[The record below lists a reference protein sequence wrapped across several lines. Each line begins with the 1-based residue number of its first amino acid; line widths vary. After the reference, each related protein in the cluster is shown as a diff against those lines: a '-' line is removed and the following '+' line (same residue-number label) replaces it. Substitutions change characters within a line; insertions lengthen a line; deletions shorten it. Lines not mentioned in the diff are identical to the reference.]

1 MRMRIRNKF
10 NFHPRKIRIT
20 ELVLI
25 ILVLFSG
32 VTLGFTSGGFVI
44 NFGKVGFNV
53 ISSLQKGTHAV
64 TSFFENTVTSIKETA
79 ELRKQYKLLVNKLKD
94 YEYMQRNNTE
104 IRKENE
110 RLKEQLDFA
119 QTLTQKNYAAEIIAR
134 DPESQYSGITI
145 NKGSRNG
152 IKKGMPVIAIQ
163 KGNVGIVGKIVTVG
177 IGTSMI
183 MPLYDVH
190 CNISARIQSTRDI
203 GIVRGNGSVDNL
215 LSMIYIKKRVLD
227 ELNYGDIIV
236 TSGENGNY
244 MSDIPIG
251 TITKLT
257 AINYDSSLQIELT
270 PIIDFSRLET
280 VFVVDQTANNE
291 SIQEEAQ

>member
-64 TSFFENTVTSIKETA
+64 TSFFENTVTSIKDTA
-79 ELRKQYKLLVNKLKD
+79 ELRKQYKILTEKLKD

-110 RLKEQLDFA
+110 RLKEQLDFV
-119 QTLTQKNYAAEIIAR
+119 QTIELKNYAAEIIAR
-134 DPESQYSGITI
+134 DPDTLYSGITI

-152 IKKGMPVIAIQ
+152 IRKGMPVIAIQ
-163 KGNVGIVGKIVTVG
+163 NGNVGVVGKIVTVG
-177 IGTSMI
+177 LGTSMI
-183 MPLYDVH
+183 MPVYDLQ
-190 CNISARIQSTRDI
+190 CNISARIQNTRDI
-203 GIVRGNGSVDNL
+203 GIVTGSGSPDSPLQMN
-215 LSMIYIKKRVLD
+215 YIKKRVLD

-236 TSGENGNY
+236 TSGENDNY
-244 MSDIPIG
+244 MRDIPIG
-251 TITKLT
+251 TISKITVL
-257 AINYDSSLQIELT
+257 NYDSSLQINLT
-270 PIIDFSRLET
+270 PVIDFSRLET
-280 VFVVDQTANNE
+280 VIVVDQKQPIDN
-291 SIQEEAQ
+291 